1 MRHRLLFAVLL
12 TTPLVI
18 AVTGMVGTVKAS
30 FDDAFWVSYWARP
43 KMILNAPEEEAFY
56 RGLKELVFA
65 RNVYDRCEN
74 PSVLDDDALWFKEHP
89 GVHFYIDGYASKRG
103 NPDYNLV
110 ISQRR
115 ADWVKQS
122 LITRGVAEDRIK
134 LSVGWGELYP
144 TCLEDSDECHAKN
157 KVVRFTYVPGS

>member
-1 MRHRLLFAVLL
+1 MRNRLLFAML

-18 AVTGMVGTVKAS
+18 AITGQVGVARAS

-43 KMILNAPEEEAFY
+43 KTILNAPEAEIFY
-56 RGLKELVFA
+56 RGIKELVFA

-74 PSVLDDDALWFKEHP
+74 PSVLDDDARWFKEHP
-89 GVHFYIDGYASKRG
+89 SVHFYVDGYASKRG
-103 NPDYNLV
+103 DPDYNLV

-122 LITRGVAEDRIK
+122 LIRRGVAEDRIK